1 MWPRPGLDHRR
12 RESEQPIPALSAAGQ
27 LSFFAPAPE
36 LVRPRD
42 FLDALRRFTF
52 DGSPTIVFEAA
63 GLRYFVNAFWTSG
76 QRRGHSIHQVSYRA
90 CFKSQ
95 LPAFFIE
102 RLTDRGDRVY
112 DPFSGRGTTAVQAAL
127 MGRAPAANDVNPLSA
142 MLCAPRLDPPPV
154 AAVRARLAQID
165 LAQPVGDPAEVDLLA
180 FYHPDT
186 LGQISALRARLLER
200 SDLPSPDGR
209 CVGQRLDSTF
219 GSNLRGASQ
228 AVEMRMERGR
238 FGFARAGALD
248 AVDQWI
254 RMVAINRLSGHST
267 GFFSV
272 YTMPPNQAVSAGSQR
287 KINEARGQIP
297 PRRDVLAIILKKTLS
312 LLADGP
318 PPPHPPAILLTG
330 RAECTPQLA
339 DGSVD
344 LIVTSPPFL
353 DVVDYAGDNWLRC
366 WFAGIDP
373 AEVRIDRHR
382 DIAAWE
388 GFVRRGYQEFAR
400 VVRPGGFVAFEVGE
414 VRGGTVLLERHV
426 AAAIEGLPFDLLGI
440 MVNQQN
446 FTKTANCWGV
456 NNNLGGTNTNRIV
469 MAVRR

>member
-1 MWPRPGLDHRR
+1 
-12 RESEQPIPALSAAGQ
+12 LSAAAR
-27 LSFFAPAPE
+27 LAF
-36 LVRPRD
+36 LVSEPKPVRSVD
-42 FLDALRRFTF
+42 FVDALSRFTF
-52 DGSPTIVFEAA
+52 DGNPTVAFEEA
-63 GLRYFVNAFWTSG
+63 GLRYFVNAFWTAG
-76 QRRGHSIHQVSYRA
+76 QRRGHSIHEISYRA

-102 RLTDRGDRVY
+102 RLTGPGDRVY

-154 AAVRARLAQID
+154 AAIRARLDAMDLSRVVRD
-165 LAQPVGDPAEVDLLA
+165 LAEADLLA
-180 FYHPDT
+180 FYHPET
-186 LGQISALRARLLER
+186 LRQITALRAWLLER
-200 SDLPSPDGR
+200 GD
-209 CVGQRLDSTF
+209 
-219 GSNLRGASQ
+219 
-228 AVEMRMERGR
+228 
-238 FGFARAGALD
+238 ALD
-248 AVDQWI
+248 PVDAWV
-254 RMVAINRLSGHST
+254 RMVAINRLTGHSP

-287 KINEARGQIP
+287 KINEARGQVPP
-297 PRRDVLAIILKKTLS
+297 PRDVKAIILKKTLS
-312 LLADGP
+312 LLSDGVP
-318 PPPHPPAILLTG
+318 SPHPPAVLLTG
-330 RAECTPQLA
+330 AADRTPGLA
-339 DGSVD
+339 DGLVD

-353 DVVDYAGDNWLRC
+353 DVVDYEGDNWLRC

-373 AEVRIDRHR
+373 ADVRIDKHR

-388 GFVRRGYQEFAR
+388 GFVRRGFAEFAR

-414 VRGGTVLLERHV
+414 VRGGSVLLERNV
-426 AAAIEGLPFDLLGI
+426 AAAIEGLPFDVLGV

-456 NNNLGGTNTNRIV
+456 GNNRGGTNSNRIV

>member
-1 MWPRPGLDHRR
+1 VQLALFPP
-12 RESEQPIPALSAAGQ
+12 EPKPAGGRS
-27 LSFFAPAPE
+27 P
-36 LVRPRD
+36 D
-42 FLDALRRFTF
+42 FVDALRRFTF
-52 DGSPTIVFEAA
+52 DGTPTAEFEQD
-63 GLRYFVNAFWTSG
+63 GLRYFVNAFWTAG
-76 QRRGHSIHQVSYRA
+76 QRRGHSIHEISYRA

-95 LPAFFIE
+95 LPGFFIE
-102 RLTDRGDRVY
+102 RLTSPGNRVF

-154 AAVRARLAQID
+154 AAIRTRLAQID
-165 LAQPVGDPAEVDLLA
+165 LSQAASDPAEADLLA

-186 LGQISALRARLLER
+186 LRQISALRARLL
-200 SDLPSPDGR
+200 D
-209 CVGQRLDSTF
+209 
-219 GSNLRGASQ
+219 RGD
-228 AVEMRMERGR
+228 
-238 FGFARAGALD
+238 ALD
-248 AVDQWI
+248 PVDAWI
-254 RMVAINRLSGHST
+254 RMVAINRLTGHST

-272 YTMPPNQAVSAGSQR
+272 YTMPPNQAVSAVSQR
-287 KINEARGQIP
+287 KINAARAQTPP
-297 PRRDVLAIILKKTLS
+297 PRNVPAIILKKSVS

-330 RAECTPQLA
+330 PAERTPGLP

-353 DVVDYAGDNWLRC
+353 DVVDYEGDNWLRC
-366 WFAGIDP
+366 WFAGIDT
-373 AEVRIDRHR
+373 ADVRIDKHR
-382 DIAAWE
+382 DMPAWE
-388 GFVRRGYQEFAR
+388 GFVRRAFEEFAR

-414 VRGGTVLLERHV
+414 IRNGRILLERHV
-426 AAAIEGLPFDLLGI
+426 ASAIEGLPFDLLGV

-456 NNNLGGTNTNRIV
+456 NNNRAGTNTNRIV

>member
-1 MWPRPGLDHRR
+1 LP
-12 RESEQPIPALSAAGQ
+12 SA
-27 LSFFAPAPE
+27 PVPE
-36 LVRPRD
+36 RSSD
-42 FLDALRRFTF
+42 FVETLRRFTL
-52 DGSPTIVFEAA
+52 DGTPTVAFEEG
-63 GLRYFVNAFWTSG
+63 GLRYFVNAFWTAG
-76 QRRGHSIHQVSYRA
+76 QRRGHSIHEISYRA

-102 RLTDRGDRVY
+102 RLTDPGERVY

-154 AAVRARLAQID
+154 GAIQARLAEID
-165 LAQPVGDPAEVDLLA
+165 LSRAVGDPAETDLLA

-186 LGQISALRARLLER
+186 LRQITALRAWLLER
-200 SDLPSPDGR
+200 VD
-209 CVGQRLDSTF
+209 
-219 GSNLRGASQ
+219 
-228 AVEMRMERGR
+228 
-238 FGFARAGALD
+238 ALD
-248 AVDQWI
+248 PVDAWI
-254 RMVAINRLSGHST
+254 RMVAINRLTGHSP

-287 KINEARGQIP
+287 KINEARAQVPP
-297 PRRDVLAIILKKTLS
+297 PRDVKAIILKKTLS
-312 LLADGP
+312 LLSDGL

-330 RAECTPQLA
+330 SAECTPGLA
-339 DGSVD
+339 DKLVD

-353 DVVDYAGDNWLRC
+353 DVVDYEGDNWLRC

-373 AEVRIDRHR
+373 ADVRIDKHR

-388 GFVRRGYQEFAR
+388 GFVRRGFVEFAR

-414 VRGGTVLLERHV
+414 VRGGKVLLERNV
-426 AAAIEGLPFDLLGI
+426 AAAIEGLPFDLLGV

-456 NNNLGGTNTNRIV
+456 GNNRGGTNTNRIV